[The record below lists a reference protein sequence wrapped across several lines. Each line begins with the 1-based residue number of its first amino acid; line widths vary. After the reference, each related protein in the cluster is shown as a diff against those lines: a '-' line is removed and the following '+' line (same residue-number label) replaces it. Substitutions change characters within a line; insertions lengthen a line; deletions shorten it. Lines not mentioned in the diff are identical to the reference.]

1 MHGTVW
7 MNQHTST
14 MNNKGTIALTVA
26 ALATGAALGILFAP
40 ASGRKTRRRIAR
52 KGREAKRKLDEL
64 VDEGAE
70 LLGNLKKDAGSAA
83 ERAREA
89 VKNGMHGAAKVG

>member
-1 MHGTVW
+1 
-7 MNQHTST
+7 

-52 KGREAKRKLDEL
+52 KGQEAKRKLDEL

-89 VKNGMHGAAKVG
+89 MKNGVHGAAKVG